1 MSKKGLFV
9 GLCGLDVVFYEDK
22 PLPVED
28 VKMKCSDLRACIGGP
43 AANAAITYALL
54 GGNATVVS
62 YIGNSSVGKVIKQ
75 MMADYGIKVVDLC
88 LDEDVK
94 CISSIY
100 VNTTNATRTIF
111 SGRNEI
117 HELDAFSALE
127 KEIEECDFILYDGHF
142 SHIDQVLLE
151 GSKRLNKDIVIDVGG
166 WKDTFNDI
174 LKYNPTL
181 ICSEVF
187 NRDGL
192 NGVALQDVFGYERVA
207 ITRGGRNIIYKT
219 KDMAAQAEVEV
230 KSVKAIDTLGAG
242 DVFHGAYCYFKYER
256 DLDFKSALAEAMN
269 VATASTTVYGVVG
282 GVNEYISTYNHK
294 N

>member
-43 AANAAITYALL
+43 AANAAITYTLL
-54 GGNATVVS
+54 GGEATVVS

-75 MMADYGIKVVDLC
+75 MMADLGIAVVDLC
-88 LDEDVK
+88 LDDDVK

-117 HELDAFSALE
+117 HSLTEFDILE
-127 KEIEECDFILYDGHF
+127 ENIAECDFVLYDGHF
-142 SHIDQVLLE
+142 SHVDDVLLE
-151 GSKRLNKDIVIDVGG
+151 GCKKMSKDIVIDVGG
-166 WKDTFNDI
+166 WKDSFNNI
-174 LKYNPTL
+174 LKYDPTL
-181 ICSEVF
+181 ICSAVF

-192 NGVALQDVFGYERVA
+192 DGIALQQEFGYDKVA
-207 ITRGGRNIIYKT
+207 ITRGSKSIVYKT
-219 KDMAAQAEVEV
+219 LDMTAPAEIEV
-230 KSVKAIDTLGAG
+230 LTVNAIDTLGAG
-242 DVFHGAYCYFKYER
+242 DVFHGAYCYFKYVKE
-256 DLDFKSALAEAMN
+256 LSFAGALANAMQ
-269 VATASTTVYGVVG
+269 VAAASTTVFGVIN
-282 GVNEYISTYNHK
+282 GVNHYISSKGHN

>member
-43 AANAAITYALL
+43 AANAAITYTLL
-54 GGNATVVS
+54 GGEATVVS

-75 MMADYGIKVVDLC
+75 MMADYNIKVVDLC

-117 HELDAFSALE
+117 HSLDSFKLLE
-127 KEIEECDFILYDGHF
+127 KEIEACDFILYDGHF
-142 SHIDQVLLE
+142 SHIDEVLLE
-151 GSKRLNKDIVIDVGG
+151 TSKNLSKDIVIDVGG
-166 WKDTFNDI
+166 FKDTFNTI

-192 NGVALQDVFGYERVA
+192 NGVDLQKEFKYDNVA
-207 ITRGGRNIIYKT
+207 ITRGKRNVIYKT
-219 KDMAAQAEVEV
+219 LAMECEEELAVPVVE
-230 KSVKAIDTLGAG
+230 AIDTLGAG
-242 DVFHGAYCYFKYER
+242 DIFHGAYCYFRYACGEG
-256 DLDFKSALAEAMN
+256 FKAALESAIK
-269 VATASTTVYGVVG
+269 VASTSTTVYGVVD
-282 GVNEYISTYNHK
+282 GVKKYIELNK
-294 N
+294 